1 MRISD
6 HLTQDHLRNAHRH
19 SYYQGKSGTYVVRAI
34 VLGLVGSLEGGE
46 LRTDSTGEA
55 TAQNSP
61 VKRGS

>member
-1 MRISD
+1 M
-6 HLTQDHLRNAHRH
+6 
-19 SYYQGKSGTYVVRAI
+19 
-34 VLGLVGSLEGGE
+34 LGLVGSLEGGE